1 MVTSPGAAQDEPPGA
16 VFLSSST
23 NDSRLSQCA
32 VRRWLYDRFVRNF
45 RNFLNS
51 GFTATLWALI
61 KRYWPSLRKA
71 AHCRAHLPKCGR
83 SLRCPKRNKLQNE
96 SVEARPCRYWGPQD
110 YRCHSQ
116 APRPQSLV
124 GWGTCQT
131 QRPEMTIES
140 LSVRKTSAWRR
151 STPSTRKAKAQ
162 ESLSMKRRFRTSAW
176 RRSTSSTRKAKAQL
190 SQT

>member
-61 KRYWPSLRKA
+61 KRYWRRSEKRPTVE
-71 AHCRAHLPKCGR
+71 HICR
-83 SLRCPKRNKLQNE
+83 
-96 SVEARPCRYWGPQD
+96 SVEGVYDAPSETNFKTKASKQGPAGIGG
-110 YRCHSQ
+110 RWIII
-116 APRPQSLV
+116 V
-124 GWGTCQT
+124 
-131 QRPEMTIES
+131 
-140 LSVRKTSAWRR
+140 
-151 STPSTRKAKAQ
+151 TRK
-162 ESLSMKRRFRTSAW
+162 RRV
-176 RRSTSSTRKAKAQL
+176 RSP
-190 SQT
+190 